1 MKGLKIPSWL
11 KTLLFASIG
20 VSLLYFAFKGVDLKA
35 VGKEMGNAKLEWIGL
50 SMLVGL
56 GAVVSRGMRWK
67 LVLDSMGYRSTSW
80 RTSYAIGIGYLIN
93 MVFPRA
99 GEVARATALRR
110 SDKIPVDVLL
120 GTIIVERLID
130 LIIVSIL
137 LGLTLILTYPELQK
151 LLASTQGSQPAANEG
166 GIPWLWIALAL
177 GLLAAWLLRKRFFK
191 TSLGQRV
198 QSFLRGLSQGFT
210 SIVRLDK
217 PWAYLGHTV
226 FIWASYFMMIYVCFF
241 AMPATENIQIDQ
253 SLFVM
258 MAASMG
264 IVVPVPGGV
273 GAYHYLVAKAL
284 EVLSVPYPEGLAFA
298 TLVHAS
304 QTIMLMSTGVIGF
317 IGLSR
322 FKND

>member
-1 MKGLKIPSWL
+1 MKSLKIPGWL
-11 KTLLFASIG
+11 KTLLFAFIG

-35 VGKEMGNAKLEWIGL
+35 VGKEMGSAKLEWIGL

-56 GAVVSRGMRWK
+56 GAVISRGMRWK
-67 LVLDSMGYRSTSW
+67 LVLDSMGYRSSSW

-151 LLASTQGSQPAANEG
+151 LLASTQGSESAANEG

-177 GLLAAWLLRKRFFK
+177 GLLVAWLLRKRFFE
-191 TSLGQRV
+191 TAIGQRV

-217 PWAYLGHTV
+217 PWAYLSHTV
-226 FIWASYFMMIYVCFF
+226 FIWASYFVMIYVCFF

>member
-151 LLASTQGSQPAANEG
+151 LLASTQGSESAANEG

-226 FIWASYFMMIYVCFF
+226 FIWASYFVMIYVCFF
-241 AMPATENIQIDQ
+241 AMPATESIQIDQ

>member
-151 LLASTQGSQPAANEG
+151 LLASTQGSESAANEG

-177 GLLAAWLLRKRFFK
+177 GLLASWLLRKRFFK

-226 FIWASYFMMIYVCFF
+226 FIWASYFVMIYVCFF
-241 AMPATENIQIDQ
+241 AMPATESIQIDQ

>member
-1 MKGLKIPSWL
+1 
-11 KTLLFASIG
+11 
-20 VSLLYFAFKGVDLKA
+20 
-35 VGKEMGNAKLEWIGL
+35 
-50 SMLVGL
+50 
-56 GAVVSRGMRWK
+56 
-67 LVLDSMGYRSTSW
+67 
-80 RTSYAIGIGYLIN
+80 

-166 GIPWLWIALAL
+166 GIPWIWITLAL
-177 GLLAAWLLRKRFFK
+177 IMLATWFLRKRFFE
-191 TSLGQRV
+191 SAPGQRV

-210 SIVRLDK
+210 SIVRLDN
-217 PWAYLGHTV
+217 PWAYLGHTA
-226 FIWASYFMMIYVCFF
+226 FIWASYFVMIYVCFF
-241 AMPATENIQIDQ
+241 AMPATENIEVDQ

-284 EVLSVPYPEGLAFA
+284 EVLAVPYPEGLAFA

>member
-151 LLASTQGSQPAANEG
+151 LLASTQGSESAANEG
-166 GIPWLWIALAL
+166 GIPWLWIALSL
-177 GLLAAWLLRKRFFK
+177 ILLATWFLRDRFFK
-191 TSLGQRV
+191 TAPGQRV

-210 SIVRLDK
+210 SIVRLDN

>member
-1 MKGLKIPSWL
+1 MKSLKTPSWL

-151 LLASTQGSQPAANEG
+151 LLASTQGSESAANEG

-226 FIWASYFMMIYVCFF
+226 FIWASYFVMIYVCFF

>member
-151 LLASTQGSQPAANEG
+151 LLASTQGSESAANEG

-191 TSLGQRV
+191 TAPGQRV

-226 FIWASYFMMIYVCFF
+226 FIWASYFVMIYVCFF

>member
-226 FIWASYFMMIYVCFF
+226 FIWASYFVMIYVCFF
-241 AMPATENIQIDQ
+241 AMPATESIQIDQ

>member
-151 LLASTQGSQPAANEG
+151 LLASTQGSESAANEG
-166 GIPWLWIALAL
+166 GIPWLWIALSL
-177 GLLAAWLLRKRFFK
+177 ILLATWLLRKRFFK

-226 FIWASYFMMIYVCFF
+226 FIWASYFVMIYVCFF
-241 AMPATENIQIDQ
+241 AMPATESIQIDQ

>member
-151 LLASTQGSQPAANEG
+151 LLASTQGSESAANEG

-191 TSLGQRV
+191 TTLGQRV

-226 FIWASYFMMIYVCFF
+226 FIWASYFVMIYVCFF

>member
-110 SDKIPVDVLL
+110 SDKIPLDVLL

-151 LLASTQGSQPAANEG
+151 LLASTQGSESAANEG
-166 GIPWLWIALAL
+166 GIPWLWIALSL
-177 GLLAAWLLRKRFFK
+177 ILLAAWLLRDRFFK
-191 TSLGQRV
+191 TAPGQRV

-226 FIWASYFMMIYVCFF
+226 FIWASYFVMIYVCFF
-241 AMPATENIQIDQ
+241 AMPATESIQIDQ

>member
-1 MKGLKIPSWL
+1 VKSLNIPSWL

-35 VGKEMGNAKLEWIGL
+35 VGKEMGSAKLEWIGL

-166 GIPWLWIALAL
+166 GIPWIWITLAL
-177 GLLAAWLLRKRFFK
+177 IMLATWFLRKRFFE
-191 TSLGQRV
+191 SAPGQRV

-210 SIVRLDK
+210 SIVRLDN
-217 PWAYLGHTV
+217 PWAYLGHTA
-226 FIWASYFMMIYVCFF
+226 FIWASYFVMIYVCFF
-241 AMPATENIQIDQ
+241 AMPATENIEVDQ

-284 EVLSVPYPEGLAFA
+284 EVLAVPYPEGLAFA

>member
-1 MKGLKIPSWL
+1 MKSLKIPSWL

-35 VGKEMGNAKLEWIGL
+35 VGKEMGSAKLEWIGL

-110 SDKIPVDVLL
+110 SDKIPVDILL

-151 LLASTQGSQPAANEG
+151 LLASTQGSQPAAEEG

-177 GLLAAWLLRKRFFK
+177 GLLAAWLLRKRFFN
-191 TSLGQRV
+191 TALGQRV

-210 SIVRLDK
+210 SIVRLDN

-226 FIWASYFMMIYVCFF
+226 FIWASYFVMIYVCFF
-241 AMPATENIQIDQ
+241 AMPATENIEVDQ

-304 QTIMLMSTGVIGF
+304 QTIMLMSTGIIGF

>member
-151 LLASTQGSQPAANEG
+151 LLASTQGSESAANEG
-166 GIPWLWIALAL
+166 GIPWLWIALSL
-177 GLLAAWLLRKRFFK
+177 ILLTTWFLRDRFFK
-191 TSLGQRV
+191 TAPGPYGLYLGFV
-198 QSFLRGLSQGFT
+198 FCDDLRLLFCHACHRKHSNRSKPFCDDGGKHGHCGSGPRRSGCLPLLGSQGLGGFVG
-210 SIVRLDK
+210 SLPRRPRFCHPGARVADYNADVYGRHRIYRSK
-217 PWAYLGHTV
+217 P
-226 FIWASYFMMIYVCFF
+226 F
-241 AMPATENIQIDQ
+241 
-253 SLFVM
+253 
-258 MAASMG
+258 
-264 IVVPVPGGV
+264 
-273 GAYHYLVAKAL
+273 
-284 EVLSVPYPEGLAFA
+284 
-298 TLVHAS
+298 
-304 QTIMLMSTGVIGF
+304 
-317 IGLSR
+317 
-322 FKND
+322 

>member
-1 MKGLKIPSWL
+1 VKSLNIPSWL

-35 VGKEMGNAKLEWIGL
+35 VGKEMGSAKLEWIGL

-166 GIPWLWIALAL
+166 EIPWIWITLAL
-177 GLLAAWLLRKRFFK
+177 IMLATWFLRKRFFE
-191 TSLGQRV
+191 SAPGQKV
-198 QSFLRGLSQGFT
+198 KSFLRGLSKGFT
-210 SIVRLDK
+210 SIVRLDN

-226 FIWASYFMMIYVCFF
+226 FIWASYFVMIYVCFF
-241 AMPATENIQIDQ
+241 AMPATENIEVDQ

>member
-1 MKGLKIPSWL
+1 
-11 KTLLFASIG
+11 
-20 VSLLYFAFKGVDLKA
+20 
-35 VGKEMGNAKLEWIGL
+35 MGSAKLEWIGL

-56 GAVVSRGMRWK
+56 GAVVSRGMRWR

-151 LLASTQGSQPAANEG
+151 LLASTQGSESAANEG

-226 FIWASYFMMIYVCFF
+226 FIWASYFVMIYVCFF
-241 AMPATENIQIDQ
+241 AMPATESIQIDQ

>member
-151 LLASTQGSQPAANEG
+151 LLASTQGSESAANEG

-177 GLLAAWLLRKRFFK
+177 GLLAAWLLRDRFFK
-191 TSLGQRV
+191 TAPGQRV

-226 FIWASYFMMIYVCFF
+226 FIWASYFVMIYVCFF

>member
-151 LLASTQGSQPAANEG
+151 LLASTQGSESAANEG

-226 FIWASYFMMIYVCFF
+226 FIWASYFVMIYVCFF

-284 EVLSVPYPEGLAFA
+284 EVLAVPYPEGLAFA

>member
-1 MKGLKIPSWL
+1 M
-11 KTLLFASIG
+11 
-20 VSLLYFAFKGVDLKA
+20 
-35 VGKEMGNAKLEWIGL
+35 
-50 SMLVGL
+50 
-56 GAVVSRGMRWK
+56 
-67 LVLDSMGYRSTSW
+67 
-80 RTSYAIGIGYLIN
+80 
-93 MVFPRA
+93 
-99 GEVARATALRR
+99 
-110 SDKIPVDVLL
+110 
-120 GTIIVERLID
+120 
-130 LIIVSIL
+130 
-137 LGLTLILTYPELQK
+137 
-151 LLASTQGSQPAANEG
+151 
-166 GIPWLWIALAL
+166 
-177 GLLAAWLLRKRFFK
+177 
-191 TSLGQRV
+191 
-198 QSFLRGLSQGFT
+198 RGLSQGFT

-217 PWAYLGHTV
+217 PWAYLSHTV
-226 FIWASYFMMIYVCFF
+226 FIWASYFVMIYVCFF

-284 EVLSVPYPEGLAFA
+284 EVLAVPYPEGLAFA

>member
-151 LLASTQGSQPAANEG
+151 LLASTQGSESAANEG

-210 SIVRLDK
+210 SIVRLDN

-241 AMPATENIQIDQ
+241 AMPATESIQIDQ

>member
-1 MKGLKIPSWL
+1 VKSLNIPSWL

-35 VGKEMGNAKLEWIGL
+35 VGKEMGSAKLEWIGL

-166 GIPWLWIALAL
+166 EIPWIWITLAL
-177 GLLAAWLLRKRFFK
+177 IMLATWFLRKRFFE
-191 TSLGQRV
+191 SAPGQKV
-198 QSFLRGLSQGFT
+198 KSFLRGLSQGFT
-210 SIVRLDK
+210 SIVRLDN

-226 FIWASYFMMIYVCFF
+226 FIWASYFVMIYVCFF
-241 AMPATENIQIDQ
+241 AMPATENIEVDQ

-258 MAASMG
+258 MAASLG

-284 EVLSVPYPEGLAFA
+284 EVLAVPYPEGLAFA

>member
-1 MKGLKIPSWL
+1 VKSLKIPSWL

-35 VGKEMGNAKLEWIGL
+35 VGKEMGSAKLEWIGL

-56 GAVVSRGMRWK
+56 AAVVSRGMRWK

-151 LLASTQGSQPAANEG
+151 LLASTQGNESAANEG

-177 GLLAAWLLRKRFFK
+177 ILLAAWLLRKRFFD
-191 TSLGQRV
+191 TALGQRV
-198 QSFLRGLSQGFT
+198 KSFLRGLSQGFT

-226 FIWASYFMMIYVCFF
+226 FIWASYFVMIYVCFF
-241 AMPATENIQIDQ
+241 AMPATENIEVDQ

-284 EVLSVPYPEGLAFA
+284 EVLAVPYPEGLAFA

>member
-1 MKGLKIPSWL
+1 
-11 KTLLFASIG
+11 
-20 VSLLYFAFKGVDLKA
+20 
-35 VGKEMGNAKLEWIGL
+35 
-50 SMLVGL
+50 
-56 GAVVSRGMRWK
+56 
-67 LVLDSMGYRSTSW
+67 
-80 RTSYAIGIGYLIN
+80 
-93 MVFPRA
+93 
-99 GEVARATALRR
+99 
-110 SDKIPVDVLL
+110 
-120 GTIIVERLID
+120 
-130 LIIVSIL
+130 
-137 LGLTLILTYPELQK
+137 
-151 LLASTQGSQPAANEG
+151 LASTQGSESAANKG
-166 GIPWLWIALAL
+166 GIPWLWIALSL
-177 GLLAAWLLRKRFFK
+177 ILLATWFLRDRFFK
-191 TSLGQRV
+191 TAPGQRV

-226 FIWASYFMMIYVCFF
+226 FIWASYFVMIYVCFF
-241 AMPATENIQIDQ
+241 AMPATENIKVDQ

>member
-198 QSFLRGLSQGFT
+198 QSFLRGLSKGFT
-210 SIVRLDK
+210 SIVRLDN

-241 AMPATENIQIDQ
+241 AMPATESIQIDQ

>member
-151 LLASTQGSQPAANEG
+151 LLASTQGSESAANEG
-166 GIPWLWIALAL
+166 GIPWLWIALSL
-177 GLLAAWLLRKRFFK
+177 ILLATWFLRDRFFK

-226 FIWASYFMMIYVCFF
+226 FIWASYFVMIYVCFF

>member
-1 MKGLKIPSWL
+1 MKSLNIPSWL

-35 VGKEMGNAKLEWIGL
+35 VGKEMGSAKLEWIGL

-166 GIPWLWIALAL
+166 GIPWIWITLAL
-177 GLLAAWLLRKRFFK
+177 IMLATWFLRKRFFE
-191 TSLGQRV
+191 SAPGQRV
-198 QSFLRGLSQGFT
+198 QSFLRGLSKGFT
-210 SIVRLDK
+210 SIVRLDN
-217 PWAYLGHTV
+217 PWAYLGHTA
-226 FIWASYFMMIYVCFF
+226 FIWASYFVMIYVCFF
-241 AMPATENIQIDQ
+241 AMPATENIEVDQ

-284 EVLSVPYPEGLAFA
+284 EVLAVPYPEGLAFA

>member
-1 MKGLKIPSWL
+1 MKSLNIPSWL

-35 VGKEMGNAKLEWIGL
+35 VGKEMGSAKLEWIGL

-166 GIPWLWIALAL
+166 GIPWIWITLAL
-177 GLLAAWLLRKRFFK
+177 IMLATWFLRKRFFE
-191 TSLGQRV
+191 SAPGQRV

-210 SIVRLDK
+210 SIVRLDN
-217 PWAYLGHTV
+217 PWAYLGHTA
-226 FIWASYFMMIYVCFF
+226 FIWASYFVMIYVCFF
-241 AMPATENIQIDQ
+241 AMPATENIEVDQ

-284 EVLSVPYPEGLAFA
+284 EVLAVPYPEGLAFA

>member
-151 LLASTQGSQPAANEG
+151 LLASTQGSESAANEG
-166 GIPWLWIALAL
+166 GIPWLWIALSL
-177 GLLAAWLLRKRFFK
+177 ILLATWFLRKRFFK

-226 FIWASYFMMIYVCFF
+226 FIWASYFVMIYVCFF
-241 AMPATENIQIDQ
+241 AMPATESIQIDQ

>member
-1 MKGLKIPSWL
+1 MKSLNIPSWL

-35 VGKEMGNAKLEWIGL
+35 VGKEMGSAKLEWIGL

-166 GIPWLWIALAL
+166 EIPWIWITLAL
-177 GLLAAWLLRKRFFK
+177 IMLATWFLRKRFFE
-191 TSLGQRV
+191 SAPGQKV
-198 QSFLRGLSQGFT
+198 KSFLRGLSKGFT
-210 SIVRLDK
+210 SIVRLDN

-226 FIWASYFMMIYVCFF
+226 FIWASYFVMIYVCFF
-241 AMPATENIQIDQ
+241 AMPATENIEVDQ

-284 EVLSVPYPEGLAFA
+284 EVLAVPYPEGLAFA

>member
-1 MKGLKIPSWL
+1 MKSLKIPSWL

-35 VGKEMGNAKLEWIGL
+35 VGQEMGSAKLEWIGL

-137 LGLTLILTYPELQK
+137 LGITLILTYPELQK
-151 LLASTQGSQPAANEG
+151 LLAST
-166 GIPWLWIALAL
+166 
-177 GLLAAWLLRKRFFK
+177 
-191 TSLGQRV
+191 
-198 QSFLRGLSQGFT
+198 
-210 SIVRLDK
+210 
-217 PWAYLGHTV
+217 
-226 FIWASYFMMIYVCFF
+226 
-241 AMPATENIQIDQ
+241 
-253 SLFVM
+253 
-258 MAASMG
+258 
-264 IVVPVPGGV
+264 
-273 GAYHYLVAKAL
+273 
-284 EVLSVPYPEGLAFA
+284 
-298 TLVHAS
+298 
-304 QTIMLMSTGVIGF
+304 
-317 IGLSR
+317 
-322 FKND
+322 

>member
-151 LLASTQGSQPAANEG
+151 LLASTQGSESAANEG

-210 SIVRLDK
+210 SIVRIDK

-226 FIWASYFMMIYVCFF
+226 FIWASYFVMIYVCFF